1 MTREEKREKELR
13 EVAHFHA
20 NKFSTRNGYTT
31 PEEACIQTA
40 RWADAHQP
48 SPWRDASKELP
59 MMGELVNIAKG
70 RSLGFIRYIEPT
82 DFIDNGVEY
91 WMPIPETPKEETKG
105 NRKTNADR
113 YAALELP
120 GNQNK
125 RNT

>member
-48 SPWRDASKELP
+48 NPWLDARTDQPKNDSTVLVLLEGGYRT
-59 MMGELVNIAKG
+59 MGFYRGKFWYAQRPLRNYYTRSGDVN
-70 RSLGFIRYIEPT
+70 
-82 DFIDNGVEY
+82 Y
-91 WMPIPETPKEETKG
+91 WMPIPELPKKKG
-105 NRKTNADR
+105 
-113 YAALELP
+113 
-120 GNQNK
+120 G
-125 RNT
+125 